1 MFKFQIAFICLV
13 LFFSEACQKQDVTV
27 LDGTYKGFYALDT
40 FQRVPT
46 ELVFE
51 RGRIKFKRFNIS
63 NGGGSFSISDSTLSI
78 TQTQEEFCASNC
90 DCNPLANCVY
100 NPISNTS
107 FFTFNITDDSLKLL
121 GASRLGYGIVI
132 FNLKKN

>member
-1 MFKFQIAFICLV
+1 MFKFQIALVCLI

-40 FQRVPT
+40 FPQVAT

-51 RGRIKFKRFNIS
+51 RGRFKFKQFNFS
-63 NGGGSFSISDSTLSI
+63 NGEGSFSISDNTLSV

-90 DCNPLANCVY
+90 NCNPLANCVF

-107 FFTFNITDDSLKLL
+107 FTFNITNDSLKLS
-121 GASRLGYGIVI
+121 GASRLGYGIVF
-132 FNLKKN
+132 FNLKKE